1 MKFSNNVNEI
11 ANSKKIYELEID
23 YSPGSKVN
31 KKAFNVLISEMEKL
45 KKMLSESELII
56 RDDERK
62 EVLFEYKKLFF
73 GNNTGFNNLYSMQ
86 PISAEVQHVID
97 KIPNKYCV
105 TDKAD
110 GVKYQL
116 FIFKGN
122 VYLISNNM
130 FIKKLDMKIKNLKTT
145 ILEGEFIHLSEE
157 RKYLFMVFDCL
168 YYDGIDVKLE
178 SDFKKRYDFMK
189 KACSDL
195 KTDVFKFSEFKGK
208 FNLKDMKIFM

>member
-1 MKFSNNVNEI
+1 
-11 ANSKKIYELEID
+11 
-23 YSPGSKVN
+23 
-31 KKAFNVLISEMEKL
+31 MEKL

-157 RKYLFMVFDCL
+157 RKYLWRFL
-168 YYDGIDVKLE
+168 IIYYDGIDVKLE

-189 KACSDL
+189 KHVAIL
-195 KTDVFKFSEFKGK
+195 KWMFLSFL
-208 FNLKDMKIFM
+208 NLWKI